1 MRHFHSTEV
10 EKQRGSKS
18 RQTDQAKKKKKERNK
33 EKRKMVQI
41 HKIRSSKKIYIYSGI
56 KDDFLC
62 DTKPLNNKKIFCKS
76 LTNLLEKIYL
86 PEFLFTPKELKNLN
100 GLL

>member
-1 MRHFHSTEV
+1 MWHFHSIEV

-18 RQTDQAKKKKKERNK
+18 RQTDQAKKKKKEK
-33 EKRKMVQI
+33 CYKYIKLGVAKR
-41 HKIRSSKKIYIYSGI
+41 YISSGI

-62 DTKPLNNKKIFCKS
+62 DTKPLNNKNIFCKS